1 MANYN
6 PDTSGLKQP
15 NWNHTPTRPI
25 RVPDEFADE
34 LLAIARRMDQGEA
47 IALMSEGNGKVLL
60 QGEQNPDPIYQ
71 KLVDILQPAIKMK
84 AGNGGAI
91 KDEIEKALNLM
102 GVDVNRRTRYC
113 HKPWKTRW

>member
-15 NWNHTPTRPI
+15 KWDHTPTVPI
-25 RVPDEFADE
+25 RVPAEFAPA
-34 LLAIARRMDQGEA
+34 LLAIARQMDRGEA
-47 IALMSEGNGKVLL
+47 IEAAPNSNGNGRP
-60 QGEQNPDPIYQ
+60 QSDPTPDPIFQ
-71 KLVDILQPAIKMK
+71 QVIDALQSAFEVK

-102 GVDVNRRTRYC
+102 GVEANRPRRGG
-113 HKPWKTRW
+113 RRS